1 MAASQTD
8 KFKKAGLATV
18 TTLAAPGKALAAT
31 SITVG
36 STTNFP
42 TGTGLIVAIRQ
53 VNTAGTLVAGTY
65 TEWRAT
71 VTSGTSLAIEA
82 TPVAGSDQVY
92 AAGSTTQVFVPLSSY
107 GYNELVDGLLV
118 SLDQDGTLKAGAVD
132 NAAVLASDVV
142 TTAKILDANVTLAKI
157 NGGATAGVLQTSASG
172 VLSILS
178 VSTSYTP
185 TWTSSGTAPSLGNGT
200 LTGAYTQIGKL
211 VEARIAITF
220 GSTTTYGTGNF
231 YFSLPVTAKAISS
244 ANAMHVAMQ
253 LGTGTIADTG
263 VNYYPAAPRFVDVNK
278 IEVGVFTTLSGA
290 NPVYAHTGSAMS
302 ATVPFTMGN
311 TDGVYLTIRYEAA

>member
-107 GYNELVDGLLV
+107 GYNEHIDGLLV

-132 NAAVLASDVV
+132 NAAVLADNVV
-142 TTAKILDANVTLAKI
+142 TTAKIADSAVTTAKIADNNVTAAKI
-157 NGGATAGVLQTSASG
+157 ATSAITLGYAQITSPFSG
-172 VLSILS
+172 TSTSVADVTSLS
-178 VSTSYTP
+178 VAVTIPAGGRRIKVTFNAP
-185 TWTSSGTAPSLGNGT
+185 FVISSSVSGNGVNT
-200 LTGAYTQIGKL
+200 YVTDVTAAAIIGQQAYTNATNIAMNGNFCATHVPAAGARTYKIQYKQDAAGTYQVNASATSPAFIL
-211 VEARIAITF
+211 VEAI
-220 GSTTTYGTGNF
+220 
-231 YFSLPVTAKAISS
+231 
-244 ANAMHVAMQ
+244 
-253 LGTGTIADTG
+253 
-263 VNYYPAAPRFVDVNK
+263 
-278 IEVGVFTTLSGA
+278 
-290 NPVYAHTGSAMS
+290 
-302 ATVPFTMGN
+302 
-311 TDGVYLTIRYEAA
+311 